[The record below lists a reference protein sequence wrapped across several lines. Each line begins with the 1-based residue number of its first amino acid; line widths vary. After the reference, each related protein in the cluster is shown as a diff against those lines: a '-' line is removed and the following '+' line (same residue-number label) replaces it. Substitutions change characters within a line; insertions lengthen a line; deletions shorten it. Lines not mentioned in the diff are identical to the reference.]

1 MPELTPQRFVPG
13 APPPAPLSK
22 SQKKKRKGKKPTDP
36 ATGATPGDL
45 SPVSI
50 PDATSAALTEKAP
63 EPSDIQQG
71 HVAEELVDTSGP
83 VPQVEPKVPI
93 LPEEEVLLKPS
104 PIVDLIH
111 KRLKATTKKIAST
124 HFYESRCLCLTSFT
138 VADIGLRFDRPR
150 KTQR

>member
-22 SQKKKRKGKKPTDP
+22 SQKKKRKGKKPSD
-36 ATGATPGDL
+36 ATPGDI

-63 EPSDIQQG
+63 ELSDIQQG
-71 HVAEELVDTSGP
+71 NVAEELVDTSGP

-111 KRLKATTKKIAST
+111 KRLKATTKKIASIR
-124 HFYESRCLCLTSFT
+124 FFESRSHCLT
-138 VADIGLRFDRPR
+138 LL
-150 KTQR
+150 